1 MPPPPPGDGG
11 SFNQRAADKVISHR
25 LALLR
30 YEAGTT
36 RAMLTAYE
44 GALGDVREAL
54 ADLDAKIKAGT
65 SRDELQLDRLRGLSK
80 DLDQRV
86 RGLRR
91 TLDATLSER
100 LTEAGEAEALFLT
113 RTFDQGLGASMVTV
127 PEGAVALAI
136 REPIGGGIWTDR
148 LATDLFE
155 VREGLQGSLA
165 RMLAQGASMDRIA
178 AEIGRSQGI
187 VETYKGRLVAIA
199 RTETQ
204 RVANTVALRTYGENT
219 DVLSGVQ
226 WLATL
231 DSRTCLVCAP
241 LHNKVWRYDASGK
254 LPADF
259 RPAPLHPRC
268 RCFASPLTKGWA
280 ELGFAI
286 PPQQR
291 PLWSDEPAEDTSFDA
306 WLRRAGEETQTE
318 ILGAERRRLWASGEV
333 GLEGFSDGR
342 RVLNLGELRASLS

>member
-54 ADLDAKIKAGT
+54 DDLDAKIKAGT
-65 SRDELQLDRLRGLSK
+65 SRDGLQLDRLRGLSK

-86 RGLRR
+86 RELRR
-91 TLDATLSER
+91 TLEATLSER
-100 LTEAGEAEALFLT
+100 LTEAGDAEALFLT

-165 RMLAQGASMDRIA
+165 RMLAQGASTDRIA
-178 AEIGRSQGI
+178 AAIGRSGFI
-187 VETYKGRLVAIA
+187 PY
-199 RTETQ
+199 
-204 RVANTVALRTYGENT
+204 LR
-219 DVLSGVQ
+219 DKRRF
-226 WLATL
+226 A
-231 DSRTCLVCAP
+231 
-241 LHNKVWRYDASGK
+241 AS
-254 LPADF
+254 
-259 RPAPLHPRC
+259 
-268 RCFASPLTKGWA
+268 
-280 ELGFAI
+280 
-286 PPQQR
+286 
-291 PLWSDEPAEDTSFDA
+291 
-306 WLRRAGEETQTE
+306 
-318 ILGAERRRLWASGEV
+318 
-333 GLEGFSDGR
+333 FSDSFIA
-342 RVLNLGELRASLS
+342 LNLSQFPETLIESELFGHRKGSFTGAIDHHAGVFERCNAHGALFLDV